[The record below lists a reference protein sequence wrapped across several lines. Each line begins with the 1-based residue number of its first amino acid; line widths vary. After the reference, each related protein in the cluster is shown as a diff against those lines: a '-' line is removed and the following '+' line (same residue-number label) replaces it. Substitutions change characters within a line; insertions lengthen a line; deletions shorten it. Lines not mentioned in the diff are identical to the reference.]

1 MPITKARLFWPLL
14 GAVVAADWMTKRW
27 AELALAPVGMIHPVI
42 GDLLRF
48 RLAYNRGAATGI
60 SLGEWSRPLFSIFA
74 VVAVIVIARIY
85 RQAPPGDW
93 KLGAA
98 CALLIGGAIGNL
110 LDRLRSPLGVVDFID
125 VGWGTLRFWVFNI
138 ADIGVSTGAIVMALL
153 LWKRDGLE
161 PHAPEP
167 ATSRSQPPDV
177 SLETPAPSDEQ

>member
-14 GAVVAADWMTKRW
+14 GAVSVADWSTKRW
-27 AELALAPVGMIHPVI
+27 AELELAPVGMIHPVI
-42 GDLLRF
+42 GDVLRF
-48 RLAYNRGAATGI
+48 RLAYNRGAATGL
-60 SLGEWSRPLFSIFA
+60 SLGEWSRPLFSLFA

-85 RQAPPGDW
+85 RQAPRGDW

-98 CALLIGGAIGNL
+98 CALLTGGAIGNL

-161 PHAPEP
+161 PHTPEP
-167 ATSRSQPPDV
+167 VALGARPPD
-177 SLETPAPSDEQ
+177 TPAERRTPSREQ